1 VSLAEGAQP
10 QSSGLRSGL
19 TSPIVQFGPAIVVF
33 AVAVAAFEWG
43 TSAFGI
49 ESFIL
54 PAPSEIARALVDNA
68 DIMIPSAQE
77 TLFEALG
84 GLLIGVTAGVIA
96 SFVTSRWRTV
106 GEIVLPFGIA
116 ASAVPIIAF
125 APVMNN
131 WFGVLSPLSK
141 MMIVAVMVFF
151 PVLTNVTQGLRDVDE
166 SALEL
171 MRSYAASEWTILR
184 RLRVPHALPSFFV
197 ALKIA
202 KTQSHIGAIV
212 GEYFGG
218 TDLVLARRITQG
230 SSSLRFDQVWAA
242 IAIAAAFGIIMYL
255 IVSGIARL
263 VIPWHASQRP
273 TNA

>member
-1 VSLAEGAQP
+1 MSLATGARRP
-10 QSSGLRSGL
+10 RSVLRMGLA
-19 TSPIVQFGPAIVVF
+19 PIVQFGPAVIVFV
-33 AVAVAAFEWG
+33 VALIGFEWG
-43 TSAFGI
+43 TGAFGV
-49 ESFIL
+49 ETFIL
-54 PAPSEIARALVDNA
+54 PAPSAIARALVDNA

-84 GLLIGVTAGVIA
+84 GLAIGVTAGVIA
-96 SFVTSRWRTV
+96 SFATARWRSV

-171 MRSYAASEWTILR
+171 MRSYAASDWAILR
-184 RLRVPHALPSFFV
+184 RLRIPHALPSI
-197 ALKIA
+197 L
-202 KTQSHIGAIV
+202 SLIGAIV

-218 TDLVLARRITQG
+218 SDLVLARRITQG
-230 SSSLRFDQVWAA
+230 GSTLRFDQVWAA
-242 IAIAAAFGIIMYL
+242 IAIAAAFGIVMYL
-255 IVSGIARL
+255 AVSGLARL
-263 VIPWHASQRP
+263 VIPWHRSQRA
-273 TNA
+273 TGS

>member
-1 VSLAEGAQP
+1 MSLATGARRP
-10 QSSGLRSGL
+10 RSVLRMGRA
-19 TSPIVQFGPAIVVF
+19 PIVQFGPAVIVFV
-33 AVAVAAFEWG
+33 VALVGFEWG
-43 TSAFGI
+43 TGAFGV
-49 ESFIL
+49 ETFIL
-54 PAPSEIARALVDNA
+54 PAPSAIARALVDNA

-84 GLLIGVTAGVIA
+84 GLAIGVTAGVIA
-96 SFVTSRWRTV
+96 SFATARWRSV

-171 MRSYAASEWTILR
+171 MRSYAASDWAILR
-184 RLRVPHALPSFFV
+184 RLRIPHALPSFFV

-202 KTQSHIGAIV
+202 TTLSLIGAIV

-218 TDLVLARRITQG
+218 SDLVLARRITQG
-230 SSSLRFDQVWAA
+230 GSTLRFDQVWAA
-242 IAIAAAFGIIMYL
+242 IAIAAAFGIVMYL
-255 IVSGIARL
+255 AVSGFARL
-263 VIPWHASQRP
+263 VIPWHRSQRA
-273 TNA
+273 TGS